1 MSDDRYLSQKLPPNP
16 RNRGRLL
23 TLWLA
28 FFLVANVFAVVREL
42 QTANYL
48 SVSWAIFGIAAGIST
63 WLWYK
68 VGFYGMLLGYGYS
81 ILANFDAGSLNGVMF
96 NLVFMALTFALVR
109 SKWEYFR

>member
-1 MSDDRYLSQKLPPNP
+1 MSDDHYLSQKLPPDP

-23 TLWLA
+23 TLWLV
-28 FFLVANVFAVVREL
+28 FFLAANSFAVVREL

-48 SVSWAIFGIAAGIST
+48 SVAWAVFGIAAGIST

-81 ILANFDAGSLNGVMF
+81 IAANIDAGLLNGVMF
-96 NLVFMALTFALVR
+96 SLVFMGLTFALVR